1 MSKNQTTENTPKPAK
16 KRRSLWWLWL
26 ILILA
31 AFAGG
36 VIAGLKLNTMPLP
49 TEVKEKIYPV
59 LESYIPGG
67 TTPRTPEPA
76 PEETP
81 APTAAPEV
89 TPAPTAEPETTPVP
103 AAVAAPEVTPAPVET
118 VTPEAVPAPAETPA
132 PEVIPE
138 PVETPV
144 PAWMT
149 EVARTVNEAPAV
161 EAVPA
166 PAPKYI
172 GVDAALQI
180 ALEHAKLSQNDVEV
194 SGVYRA
200 KNEDGEA
207 VYEVSFRAGEP
218 AYNYTIDAFS
228 GEILSWKMSG
238 LTYADN
244 ATFAASFTGN
254 DQTEAEAAAAA
265 PEMIGEERA
274 KEIAFAHAG
283 VKEADVLKSDVQLD
297 QTSEPANYK
306 VEFRIAER
314 RFDYQIDAFT
324 GDILSFELR

>member
-89 TPAPTAEPETTPVP
+89 TPAP
-103 AAVAAPEVTPAPVET
+103 VET

-149 EVARTVNEAPAV
+149 EVARTVSEAPAA
-161 EAVPA
+161 EAAPA

-218 AYNYTIDAFS
+218 AYDYTIDAFS